1 MSDKAGVTGWRRA
14 GLGSALLVLAVAGTG
29 VALAGWKHASLQA
42 KAAAGN
48 QSEPPEAIAAAT
60 AVQRPYSRTTTSIG
74 TVIALRSITLRN
86 ELPGTVHYV
95 NLAPGQ
101 IVEPGTVLVAL
112 DVSVEQAELRA
123 LEAQARLAE
132 IQFGRMQRMTEQH
145 AASEMEMDNARS
157 QRDVALAQVDRTK
170 AIIARK
176 TIRAPFR
183 ARVGISDVHPG
194 QYLNEGTTLT
204 TLQGVDRSVDVDFTV
219 AQQVAAALRAGSRVE
234 IYSADDSAPTSAG
247 IVAIDAR
254 VDPSTRNAMVR
265 ARIENAAN
273 APAPGASVRV
283 QIAVGPPLMAV
294 VVPASAVR
302 KSAGGDTVFV
312 LAREKDGK
320 IRAHAR
326 QVQVESLA
334 GDEAVIYKGL
344 SAGEQVAAS
353 GSFKLRE
360 AALVAITPD
369 RTTASNDTAN
379 RPGSGS

>member
-1 MSDKAGVTGWRRA
+1 
-14 GLGSALLVLAVAGTG
+14 
-29 VALAGWKHASLQA
+29 
-42 KAAAGN
+42 
-48 QSEPPEAIAAAT
+48 
-60 AVQRPYSRTTTSIG
+60 
-74 TVIALRSITLRN
+74 VIALRSITLRN

-95 NLAPGQ
+95 HLAPGQ

-219 AQQVAAALRAGSRVE
+219 AQQVAAALRAGSAVE
-234 IYSADDSAPTSAG
+234 IYSADDSAPTAAG

-344 SAGEQVAAS
+344 SAGERVAAS